1 MKNKIDTKKVIVTG
15 ASSGI
20 GLAVTKSLL
29 KDGYQVIGVS
39 RSVDST
45 PLEHDHFEAC
55 SLNLEDIDEL
65 PAEVN
70 QLAKQHPDTRS
81 IVFSAGKGQFGCL
94 EEFSFEQVRSLMDL
108 NFLSQAYLA
117 KAFLPLFKKRN
128 NGDLIFIGSESA
140 LKGSRK
146 GAIYCASKFAV
157 RGMAQALREECSRN
171 NVRVTVINPGMVNSA
186 FFDQLD
192 FEPGED
198 PENYLV
204 PDDVAQAVSYI
215 LDSRDLINLDEINL
229 SPLKHVVQK
238 KQDK

>member
-29 KDGYQVIGVS
+29 QDGYQVIGVS

-65 PAEVN
+65 PTQVN

-81 IVFSAGKGQFGCL
+81 IVFCAGKGQFGCL
-94 EEFSFEQVRSLMDL
+94 EEFSFEQIRSLMDL